1 MAEKRENWG
10 SKIGL
15 VLAMAGNAVG
25 LGNFWRYPYQAAKNG
40 GGAFMLP
47 YFGALILMG
56 IPLMLV
62 EWNMGR
68 LGGKYGHGTLGPM
81 VYLQAREGVK
91 PRTAIWLGAIAG
103 GLALG
108 VTLLVNSY
116 YNHIIGW
123 TLGYTWLSLTG
134 AYMAPEIN
142 TGQFFV
148 DYIQNPGYVFGFWL
162 LALTTLLFTAM
173 GGIQQ
178 GIERMA
184 KILMP
189 LIYVF
194 GVILIIRT
202 LTLGAP
208 DPIAH
213 PDWTPI
219 AGLDFIWS
227 PRWEELN
234 WAATMAACGQIFFT
248 LSIGMGIICNYAS
261 YLKPDDDIVLSG
273 FTTVALNEIAE
284 VIMGGTIAIPI
295 AYAFMGP
302 EGLGRSIGLSFIALP
317 SLFRE
322 MGFGN
327 LMGGIWLLL
336 LAFAGLTSAIAMY
349 NYLVALL
356 MENTSMDRKKS
367 AITVFVGYILVGL
380 PVALEPIITKT
391 ADLMYFTEVD
401 NWVGNYFLFV
411 LGMIEIIVTAWLYGK
426 AGHTEMNRG
435 SYWKVPDWFYKAFI
449 QFITP
454 IGMII
459 VLLMYTIDTAK
470 QGYYKWIPDFV
481 AGNAVLIPW
490 VQAGRVVVFVVVI
503 LGTIQAYYGIKKH
516 YNEELVQNQVLIR
529 K

>member
-40 GGAFMLP
+40 GGAFMVP
-47 YFGALILMG
+47 YFAALFIMG

-62 EWNMGR
+62 EWNLGR
-68 LGGKYGHGTLGPM
+68 MGGKYGHGTLGPM

-91 PRTAIWLGAIAG
+91 PRTAILLGALAG

-116 YNHIIGW
+116 YVHIIGW
-123 TLGYTWLSLTG
+123 TMGYTWLSLTG
-134 AYMAPEIN
+134 GYMDPAIN
-142 TGQFFV
+142 TGQYFV
-148 DYIQNPGYVFGFWL
+148 DYITNPGYVFGFWI
-162 LALTTLLFTAM
+162 LALLTLLLTAM

-178 GIERMA
+178 GVERMA

-208 DPIAH
+208 NPAH

-234 WAATMAACGQIFFT
+234 WGATMAACGQIFFT

-273 FTTVALNEIAE
+273 FTTVALNEVAE

-302 EGLGRSIGLSFIALP
+302 EGLGKSIGLSFIALP

-327 LMGGIWLLL
+327 LMGALWFLL

-349 NYLVALL
+349 NYLVAML
-356 MENTSMDRKKS
+356 MENTTMTRSKASVM
-367 AITVFVGYILVGL
+367 VFLGYILVGL
-380 PVALEPIITKT
+380 PVGIEQLVTNDLT
-391 ADLMYFTEVD
+391 LMYFTEVD
-401 NWVGNYFLFV
+401 NWVGTFFLYI
-411 LGMIEIIVTAWLYGK
+411 LGMLEIGVTGWLFGK
-426 AGHTEMNRG
+426 AGQEEMNRG
-435 SYWKVPDWFYKAFI
+435 SYWKVPDWLYKYFI
-449 QFITP
+449 QGITP
-454 IGMII
+454 VAMLVVLVMYI
-459 VLLMYTIDTAK
+459 VDTTKA
-470 QGYYKWIPDFV
+470 GYYKWVPDFV
-481 AGNAVLIPW
+481 AATPELAIW
-490 VQAGRVVVFVVVI
+490 VQAGRIVVFTVVI
-503 LGTIQAYYGIKKH
+503 IGTVQTYMAIKKSYGIEIDK
-516 YNEELVQNQVLIR
+516 NEVSIR

>member
-62 EWNMGR
+62 EWGLGR
-68 LGGKYGHGTLGPM
+68 MGGKYGHGTLGPM

-91 PRTAIWLGAIAG
+91 PRTAIILGALAG

-123 TLGYTWLSLTG
+123 TMGYTWLSITG
-134 AYMAPEIN
+134 AYMGPDVD
-142 TGQFFV
+142 TGAFFV
-148 DYIQNPGYVFGFWL
+148 NYIQNPTYVFGFWL
-162 LALTTLLFTAM
+162 LALGLLMLTAM
-173 GGIQQ
+173 GGIQK

-189 LIYVF
+189 TIYVF
-194 GVILIIRT
+194 GVLLIIRT

-208 DPIAH
+208 NAAH

-227 PRWEELN
+227 PRWQDLN

-248 LSIGMGIICNYAS
+248 LSIGMGIITNYAS
-261 YLKPDDDIVLSG
+261 YLKPDEDIVLSG
-273 FTTVALNEIAE
+273 FTTVALNEMAE

-295 AYAFMGP
+295 AYAFLGP
-302 EGLGRSIGLSFIALP
+302 EGLGKSIGLSFIALP
-317 SLFRE
+317 KLFGQ

-327 LMGGIWLLL
+327 AIGAIWFLL

-349 NYLVALL
+349 NYLVSLL
-356 MENTSMDRKKS
+356 MENSSLDRSKA
-367 AITVFVGYILVGL
+367 AIFVFLGYILVGL
-380 PVALEPIITKT
+380 PVALEPILTKT

-401 NWVGNYFLFV
+401 NWVGTFFLFI
-411 LGMIEIIVTAWLYGK
+411 LGMLEIIVTGWLFKEKGLE
-426 AGHTEMNRG
+426 EMNRG
-435 SYWKVPDWFYKAFI
+435 AYWKVPTWFYKGFI

-454 IGMII
+454 VLMIV
-459 VLLMYTIDTAK
+459 VLGSYIWDTAK
-470 QGYYKWIPDFV
+470 AGYYNFV
-481 AGNAVLIPW
+481 PKFVEGNATLIPW
-490 VQAGRVVVFVVVI
+490 VQAGRVVVFVVVL
-503 LGTIQAYYGIKKH
+503 LGCIQAYGAIKRSYKDEIDK
-516 YNEELVQNQVLIR
+516 NEVLVRL
-529 K
+529 

>member
-68 LGGKYGHGTLGPM
+68 MGGKYGHGTLGPM
-81 VYLQAREGVK
+81 VYLQAREGIK
-91 PRTAIWLGAIAG
+91 PRTAILLGALAG

-116 YNHIIGW
+116 YIHIIGW
-123 TLGYTWLSLTG
+123 TMGYTWLSLTG
-134 AYMAPEIN
+134 AYMDPAIN

-148 DYIQNPGYVFGFWL
+148 DYIQNPGYVFGFWI
-162 LALTTLLFTAM
+162 LALVVLLMTAM

-178 GIERMA
+178 GVERMA

-208 DPIAH
+208 NPAH

-227 PRWEELN
+227 PRWEDLN
-234 WAATMAACGQIFFT
+234 WGATMAACGQIFFT

-273 FTTVALNEIAE
+273 FTTVSLNEIAE

-302 EGLGRSIGLSFIALP
+302 EGLGKSIGLSFIALP

-327 LMGGIWLLL
+327 LMGAMWFLL

-349 NYLVALL
+349 NYLVA
-356 MENTSMDRKKS
+356 MIMDNTSSDRKKAS
-367 AITVFVGYILVGL
+367 IMVFLGYVLVGL

-401 NWVGNYFLFV
+401 NWVGNFILFI
-411 LGMIEIIVTAWLYGK
+411 LGTLEIVVTGWLFGK
-426 AGHTEMNRG
+426 AGHDEMNRG
-435 SYWKVPDWFYKAFI
+435 SYWKVPTWLYKYFI
-449 QFITP
+449 QGITP
-454 IGMII
+454 VAMLVVLFFYI
-459 VLLMYTIDTAK
+459 VDTAK
-470 QGYYKWIPDFV
+470 QGYYKWVPDFV
-481 AGNAVLIPW
+481 AGSPVLVPW
-490 VQAGRVVVFVVVI
+490 VQAGRVVVFAVI
-503 LGTIQAYYGIKKH
+503 IFGTVQTYMSIKKSFAIEIEK
-516 YNEELVQNQVLIR
+516 NEVSIR

>member
-1 MAEKRENWG
+1 MAEKRESWG

-62 EWNMGR
+62 EWNLGR
-68 LGGKYGHGTLGPM
+68 MGGKYGHGTLGPM

-91 PRTAIWLGAIAG
+91 PRTAILLGAMAG

-134 AYMAPEIN
+134 AYMSPDIN

-148 DYIQNPGYVFGFWL
+148 DYIQNPVYVFGFWL
-162 LALTTLLFTAM
+162 LALVTLLMTAM

-178 GIERMA
+178 GVERMA

-208 DPIAH
+208 NPAH

-219 AGLDFIWS
+219 AGLDFVWT
-227 PRWEELN
+227 PRWQDLN
-234 WAATMAACGQIFFT
+234 WNATMAACGQIFFT
-248 LSIGMGIICNYAS
+248 LSLGMGIICNYAS

-273 FTTVALNEIAE
+273 FTTVSLNEIAE

-302 EGLGRSIGLSFIALP
+302 EGLGKSIGLSFIALP

-327 LMGGIWLLL
+327 LMGAIWFLL

-356 MENTSMDRKKS
+356 MENTSMNRSKA
-367 AITVFVGYILVGL
+367 AILVFFGYILVGM

-401 NWVGNYFLFV
+401 NWVGNFFLFI
-411 LGMIEIIVTAWLYGK
+411 LGLIEIIVTGWLYGK
-426 AGHTEMNRG
+426 AGHEEMNRG
-435 SYWKVPDWFYKAFI
+435 AYWKVPTWLYKYFI
-449 QFITP
+449 QGITP
-454 IGMII
+454 CVMIF
-459 VLLMYTIDTAK
+459 VLVMYVMDTAK
-470 QGYYKWIPDFV
+470 QGYYKWVPDFV

-490 VQAGRVVVFVVVI
+490 VQAGRLMVFGVVI
-503 LGTIQAYYGIKKH
+503 VGAIQTYYAIKRS
-516 YNEELVQNQVLIR
+516 YAIEIQTNEVSIR

>member
-1 MAEKRENWG
+1 MSEKRENWG

-62 EWNMGR
+62 EWSLGR
-68 LGGKYGHGTLGPM
+68 MGGKYGHGTLGPM

-91 PRTAIWLGAIAG
+91 PRTAIWIGAFAG
-103 GLALG
+103 GLALA

-123 TLGYTWLSLTG
+123 TMGYTWLSLSG
-134 AYMAPEIN
+134 AYMAPDIN
-142 TGQFFV
+142 TGAFFV
-148 DYIQNPGYVFGFWL
+148 SYIQNPVYVFGFWL
-162 LALTTLLFTAM
+162 LALTVLLFTAM
-173 GGIQQ
+173 GGIQK

-189 LIYVF
+189 MIYVF
-194 GVILIIRT
+194 GILLIIRT

-208 DPIAH
+208 NPAH

-219 AGLDFIWS
+219 AGLNFIWA
-227 PRWEELN
+227 PRWEDLN

-261 YLKPDDDIVLSG
+261 YLKPDDDVVLSG
-273 FTTVALNEIAE
+273 FTTVALNELAE

-302 EGLGRSIGLSFIALP
+302 EGLGKSIGLSFIALP

-327 LMGGIWLLL
+327 LVGAMWFLL

-349 NYLVALL
+349 NYLVDLIR
-356 MENTSMDRKKS
+356 ENIKLDRSKA
-367 AITVFVGYILVGL
+367 AIVVFVGYIIVGL

-401 NWVGNYFLFV
+401 NWVGNFFLFI
-411 LGMIEIIVTAWLYGK
+411 LGLVEIIVTGWLFGSK
-426 AGHTEMNRG
+426 GLDEINRG
-435 SYWKVPDWFYKAFI
+435 AIWKVPSWFYKMFI

-459 VLLMYTIDTAK
+459 VLVFYVIDTAK
-470 QGYYKWIPDFV
+470 QGYYNLIPKFV
-481 AGNAVLIPW
+481 EGNAVLIPW
-490 VQAGRVVVFVVVI
+490 VQAGRIVVFGVV
-503 LGTIQAYYGIKKH
+503 AFGIWQTYVAIKRSYK
-516 YNEELVQNQVLIR
+516 EELDKNKVIVRL
-529 K
+529 